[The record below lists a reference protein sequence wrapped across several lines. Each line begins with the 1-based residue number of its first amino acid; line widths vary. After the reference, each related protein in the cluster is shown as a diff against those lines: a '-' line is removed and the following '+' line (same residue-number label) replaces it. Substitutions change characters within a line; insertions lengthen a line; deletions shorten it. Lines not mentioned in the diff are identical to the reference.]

1 MREFKMPAAVYVPR
15 AVQCEPFSESASYV
29 HLPTWCVALRVLP
42 AVLLYSLKL
51 GPTLAKLEATT

>member
-15 AVQCEPFSESASYV
+15 AVQCEPFSASYV
-29 HLPTWCVALRVLP
+29 HLPIWCVALRVLP
-42 AVLLYSLKL
+42 AVLHYSMKL